1 MSSNFVFDTNTLISA
16 ALSPFSKNAE
26 AIEKAESLGI
36 IVYSEQTWQEFNNV
50 LFRPKFDKYFSIFSR
65 EIIATRFLNR
75 FKKVNVDVIIK
86 ECRDSKDD
94 MFLELAVSCNAACLI
109 SGDSDLLFLHP
120 FRNIPIINASGFL
133 ENF

>member
-1 MSSNFVFDTNTLISA
+1 MRVNFVFDTNTLISA

-26 AIEKAESLGI
+26 AIIKAENLGI
-36 IVYSEQTWQEFNNV
+36 IVYSENTWHEFHNV
-50 LFRPKFDKYFSIFSR
+50 LFRPKFDKYFSVSAR

-75 FKKVNVDVIIK
+75 FKKINVDIVIK

-94 MFLELAVSCNAACLI
+94 IFLELAVSCNAACLI
-109 SGDSDLLFLHP
+109 CGDSDLLFLNP

-133 ENF
+133 KNF